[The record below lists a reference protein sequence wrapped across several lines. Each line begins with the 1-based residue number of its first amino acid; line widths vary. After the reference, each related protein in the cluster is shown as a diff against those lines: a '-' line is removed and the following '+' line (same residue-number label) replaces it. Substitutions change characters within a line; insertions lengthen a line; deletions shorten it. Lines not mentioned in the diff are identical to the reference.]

1 MNLRNCTLLMA
12 LLLDI
17 ILATKA
23 SASPWDYQ
31 KYIINGNIEKIAEG
45 VRKYPSS
52 LNPESETSFLKMA
65 CDADNLA
72 SVRYLVDHGA
82 KLNSNG
88 PHMSVLA
95 LAAARGH
102 LDIVKFLVSRGA
114 QVNAV
119 SHQITPL
126 MSAATFSNVDVVKF
140 LLSKGANA
148 NAVIRIKEKY
158 GFHFQIGFTALHFL
172 TVSKPAFFR
181 NRELGFADQI
191 TIAKA
196 LITAGCNPN
205 IKSSPKNGPLIG
217 SKAAWQFATYSIEL
231 MQAAGAPDNILS
243 EQSMLFP
250 NEIAL
255 QGNIVSGNLKTQ
267 SLRASI
273 NSFYIYDGNTKKQKR
288 GAIKPAKEKEIILSP
303 ETVFYW
309 VGRKGQLSVRDAR
322 NVKRT
327 PQTIRD
333 GKIVPFDGKDM
344 RFIGIDGGTGKPLA
358 ARCVIILS
366 YPEYADE
373 VSSQEKWTRSE
384 ANRHSRLR

>member
-1 MNLRNCTLLMA
+1 MKGEKMNLRNCTLLMA

-172 TVSKPAFFR
+172 TVSKPAFF
-181 NRELGFADQI
+181 
-191 TIAKA
+191 
-196 LITAGCNPN
+196 
-205 IKSSPKNGPLIG
+205 
-217 SKAAWQFATYSIEL
+217 
-231 MQAAGAPDNILS
+231 
-243 EQSMLFP
+243 
-250 NEIAL
+250 
-255 QGNIVSGNLKTQ
+255 
-267 SLRASI
+267 
-273 NSFYIYDGNTKKQKR
+273 
-288 GAIKPAKEKEIILSP
+288 
-303 ETVFYW
+303 
-309 VGRKGQLSVRDAR
+309 
-322 NVKRT
+322 
-327 PQTIRD
+327 
-333 GKIVPFDGKDM
+333 
-344 RFIGIDGGTGKPLA
+344 
-358 ARCVIILS
+358 
-366 YPEYADE
+366 
-373 VSSQEKWTRSE
+373 
-384 ANRHSRLR
+384 